1 MAVFNKIYNKLT
13 FEVKLYKETNAKIA
27 ILQFVRDFLIR
38 DGMRLYNKVE
48 YAKQDEIKRFL
59 KKDLATII
67 KKYRT
72 EKVSCFDKP
81 KQCNRIW
88 VFWGQGFENA
98 PSIVKQCNKQ
108 LHYQASKLQDLQVIE
123 LDLKNYEKYVQLPK
137 DIVEQFNSGS
147 LSIVNFSDILRSFLL
162 RDYGGGW
169 IDATV
174 FMSSTLSE
182 IYSSPVY
189 TVKHELFKEKEHICK
204 GKWSSF
210 FMGATQ
216 RNVLFPYLCDA
227 FSSYCQ
233 KHSFFIRYFLID
245 CLIAIGYEEIEE
257 IRKEIDEIKPNNRGV
272 FLLVN
277 ALKNDAKSDEV
288 DKILRE
294 NTVHKMAYQIKGAE
308 SVAEKLKMI
317 SEREL

>member
-162 RDYGGGW
+162 RDYGGGM
-169 IDATV
+169 DRCNC
-174 FMSSTLSE
+174 
-182 IYSSPVY
+182 VY
-189 TVKHELFKEKEHICK
+189 EF
-204 GKWSSF
+204 
-210 FMGATQ
+210 
-216 RNVLFPYLCDA
+216 N
-227 FSSYCQ
+227 
-233 KHSFFIRYFLID
+233 
-245 CLIAIGYEEIEE
+245 
-257 IRKEIDEIKPNNRGV
+257 IK
-272 FLLVN
+272 
-277 ALKNDAKSDEV
+277 
-288 DKILRE
+288 
-294 NTVHKMAYQIKGAE
+294 
-308 SVAEKLKMI
+308 
-317 SEREL
+317 